1 MSESGE
7 IPPAGIDHPQDLR
20 AIVTDP
26 DTGEALLMIVYTGTA
41 VFSLGSLGDDATFAT
56 LTFPVP
62 DHNGNCQAY
71 PSPLQVRASVA
82 VGSLTAFD
90 ADDGGLRACD
100 WVTTELRSEPGEF
113 APFRLFVLGRL
124 AVTENFVLRMAY
136 QVTVLVRGFRDL
148 PSPSPCGVQVIHP

>member
-1 MSESGE
+1 MSEVGE
-7 IPPAGIDHPQDLR
+7 IAPVDIDHPQDLR
-20 AIVTDP
+20 AIVHDP
-26 DTGEALLMIVYTGTA
+26 ETGEALLMIVYTGTA
-41 VFSLGSLGDDATFAT
+41 TFSLGSLGDDASFAT

-62 DHNGNCQAY
+62 DHNGHCQPY

-82 VGSLTAFD
+82 AGSLTSFD

-100 WVTTELRSEPGEF
+100 WVKTELRTNPGEF
-113 APFRLFVLGRL
+113 APYRLFVLGRL

-148 PSPSPCGVQVIHP
+148 PPPSPCGVRVTQ